1 MLGAELDQDSH
12 QHGNRPD
19 PRRSLPPS
27 LLCKEIKEACKVRPT
42 SVPPSLPSWLYAYL
56 IFGGRDQNNWIIS
69 TAQFTWVASI
79 FSTILGFI
87 LGFGMMVHT
96 MTTVCH
102 IWIGDLMG
110 LVFFVRREV
119 MWCVQTQ
126 HESSLFFVA
135 FHDFPKIGVYT
146 PSLHFPIQKDTFWIN
161 LGSTTLGTSTT
172 YIDLLNIYCPDFRL
186 QQQVSGTH
194 QPSSLWDSHF
204 KSNSHLVPM
213 YYQVFLLCKHTLPHV
228 ILQKWYLFVVSSF
241 MVVSWWFIAQIPRVR
256 RRSAHHLATEPSS
269 RLQGFGIS
277 FWWFVETWI
286 YMKLL
291 LYDYIYIYIIII
303 YNYI

>member
-12 QHGNRPD
+12 QHGTRPD

-241 MVVSWWFIAQIPRVR
+241 MVVSWWFIAQSPQAQCPRPR
-256 RRSAHHLATEPSS
+256 HRAKFTTA
-269 RLQGFGIS
+269 GFWHFFLMIC
-277 FWWFVETWI
+277 WN
-286 YMKLL
+286 LN
-291 LYDYIYIYIIII
+291 LYEIIVIWLYIYIIII
-303 YNYI
+303 YIIIYNV